1 MMRFRLISAAMFCL
15 AAASAHAAGF
25 QRIEVPANGSL
36 PPLKGAVWYPCAEP
50 PGELKMGLNVLSVA
64 ENCPIAGERL
74 PLVVISHGHGGSF
87 LGHHDTA
94 EALADAGFVAV
105 AINHPGDTTRDMS
118 RADDPSVFVERPTDI
133 KRTIDFMLGSWSG
146 SAKIDPARVGFFG
159 FSRGGYTGLVAIGA
173 NLSLGKALT
182 LCEGDASPICD
193 QVRKGAPPQLVHDPR
208 IKAAVIA
215 DPLAIFFAA
224 ESFKHVKVP
233 VQLWGSERGG
243 DGVTPESVRD
253 VAGWLPRKPD
263 FRVVPNSQHFDF
275 LVPCSADL
283 AKLAP
288 KICVDPPGFNRV
300 AFHQALN
307 AAVVAFFRK
316 HLGDAR
322 QP

>member
-1 MMRFRLISAAMFCL
+1 MMRFRLTSAAMLCL
-15 AAASAHAAGF
+15 AASLAHAAGF
-25 QRIEVPANGSL
+25 QRIEIPANGSL
-36 PPLKGAVWYPCAEP
+36 QPLKGAVWYPCAESA
-50 PGELKMGLNVLSVA
+50 GAVKMGPYVLSVV
-64 ENCPIAGERL
+64 ENCPVAGEKL

-118 RADDPSVFVERPTDI
+118 RADDPAVFVERPADI
-133 KRTIDFMLGSWSG
+133 KRTIDFMLGPWSG
-146 SAKIDPARVGFFG
+146 SAKIEPGRIGFFG

-173 NLSLGKALT
+173 ELNLAKVLT
-182 LCEGDASPICD
+182 LCEGDSPICN

-224 ESFKHVKVP
+224 ESFRDVKVP

-253 VAGWLPRKPD
+253 VATWLPAKPD
-263 FRVVPNSQHFDF
+263 FHVVPNSQHFDF
-275 LVPCSADL
+275 LAPCSADL
-283 AKLAP
+283 AKLAA
-288 KICVDPPGFNRV
+288 KICVDGPGFDRT
-300 AFHQALN
+300 AFHKDFN
-307 AAVVAFFRK
+307 AEVVAFFRK
-316 HLGDAR
+316 HLMDAQ